1 MPLLVLF
8 IVVPLIEIAL
18 FIQIG
23 SAIGL
28 GWTLLI
34 VVLTAIAG
42 TVLVRQQGRD
52 VLVRLQSSFEQL
64 RDPTE
69 PLAHGAM
76 ILFSGALLLTPGFF
90 TDAVGFALLI
100 PAVREAAFRWLRGR
114 VTMTTF
120 STGSARR
127 AGPHGPAPGR
137 RPPPRSG
144 GDVIEG
150 DYTEVNAGASEPA
163 DEDRHDGDPSRPQ
176 GPPER
181 DRPRRPSGWS
191 QP

>member
-8 IVVPLIEIAL
+8 IVVPLVEIAL

-34 VVLTAIAG
+34 VVLTAVAG
-42 TVLVRQQGRD
+42 TILVRQQGRD
-52 VLVRLQSSFEQL
+52 VLTRLQSSFEQL

-90 TDAVGFALLI
+90 TDAVGFALLV
-100 PAVREAAFRWLRGR
+100 PAVREAAFRWLRAR

-120 STGSARR
+120 STGGPGR
-127 AGPHGPAPGR
+127 AGPQGPGPDR
-137 RPPPRSG
+137 RPPPRG

-150 DYTEVNAGASEPA
+150 DYREVNGEASEPA
-163 DEDRHDGDPSRPQ
+163 GEDRHDGDPPRPEDPRQ
-176 GPPER
+176 RE
-181 DRPRRPSGWS
+181 RPRRPSGWS

>member
-1 MPLLVLF
+1 MPLLALF

-34 VVLTAIAG
+34 VVLTAVAG

-52 VLVRLQSSFEQL
+52 VLTRLQSSFEQL

-100 PAVREAAFRWLRGR
+100 PAVREAAFRWLRAR

-120 STGSARR
+120 STDGTRR
-127 AGPHGPAPGR
+127 AGPHGPRPER
-137 RPPPRSG
+137 RPPPRAA

-150 DYTEVNAGASEPA
+150 DYTEVDAGAQEG
-163 DEDRHDGDPSRPQ
+163 DEDDRRGDASRP
-176 GPPER
+176 GEPPQR

>member
-64 RDPTE
+64 RDPTV
-69 PLAHGAM
+69 GA
-76 ILFSGALLLTPGFF
+76 
-90 TDAVGFALLI
+90 
-100 PAVREAAFRWLRGR
+100 RRNRGR
-114 VTMTTF
+114 
-120 STGSARR
+120 AC
-127 AGPHGPAPGR
+127 PDCPAI
-137 RPPPRSG
+137 G
-144 GDVIEG
+144 GNPWRDKR
-150 DYTEVNAGASEPA
+150 GACP
-163 DEDRHDGDPSRPQ
+163 
-176 GPPER
+176 
-181 DRPRRPSGWS
+181 
-191 QP
+191 

>member
-1 MPLLVLF
+1 MPLLALF

-28 GWTLLI
+28 GWTLLV
-34 VVLTAIAG
+34 VVLTAVAG
-42 TVLVRQQGRD
+42 TVLVRRQGRD
-52 VLVRLQSSFEQL
+52 VLARLQTSFEQL

-90 TDAVGFALLI
+90 TDAVGFALLV
-100 PAVREAAFRWLRGR
+100 PAVREAAFRWLRAR
-114 VTMTTF
+114 VDVTTF
-120 STGSARR
+120 SAGARR
-127 AGPHGPAPGR
+127 PGPQAPPGR
-137 RPPPRSG
+137 RPPPRRG

-150 DYTEVNAGASEPA
+150 EYEEVNPEGPRPHGTGEPEPGPEPR
-163 DEDRHDGDPSRPQ
+163 DE
-176 GPPER
+176 
-181 DRPRRPSGWS
+181 DRPRRPSGWTRG
-191 QP
+191 